1 MWVYCPGFE
10 GVMESQK
17 DAHTGFTLKR
27 MSSTNSHNLHGLK
40 QKSPDP
46 HRSRAEVW
54 SQGVSRAVLP
64 HPGETAPVSVS
75 APEVAHNLGVP
86 CLCLFSE
93 WDAGHRNKA
102 HPSPVRRDLVFTWL
116 RLPRPRST
124 GVEGLKSNT
133 PPIPMIFCRKTKTGK
148 VLNRP

>member
-1 MWVYCPGFE
+1 MSNFLGPPKRILFLRNSGWRKKVLVSCPGFE

-17 DAHTGFTLKR
+17 DAHPFVSNTGFTLKR
-27 MSSTNSHNLHGLK
+27 TSPANSHNLRGLK

-46 HRSRAEVW
+46 ELW

-75 APEVAHNLGVP
+75 ASEVAHDLGVP

-93 WDAGHRNKA
+93 WDAGHWNKA
-102 HPSPVRRDLVFTWL
+102 HPSPVHRDLVFTWL
-116 RLPRPRST
+116 WLPRPRST
-124 GVEGLKSNT
+124 GV
-133 PPIPMIFCRKTKTGK
+133 
-148 VLNRP
+148 